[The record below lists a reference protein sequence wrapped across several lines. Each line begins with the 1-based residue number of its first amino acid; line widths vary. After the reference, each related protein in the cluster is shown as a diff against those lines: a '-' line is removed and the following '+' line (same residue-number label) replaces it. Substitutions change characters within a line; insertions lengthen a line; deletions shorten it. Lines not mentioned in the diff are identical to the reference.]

1 MGIKIKIMVNYIK
14 KNSIV
19 IGYIL
24 TIISDTVFKFTED
37 LDLTSNQLIYLKAIG
52 AIVAV
57 ISAQHQ
63 AILNENKN
71 G

>member
-1 MGIKIKIMVNYIK
+1 MINYIK

-24 TIISDTVFKFTED
+24 TIISDTIFKFTED
-37 LDLTSNQLIYLKAIG
+37 LDLTDNQLLWVKAVG

-57 ISAQHQ
+57 LSTQYQ
-63 AILNENKN
+63 AITLVV
-71 G
+71 

>member
-1 MGIKIKIMVNYIK
+1 MINYIK

-24 TIISDTVFKFTED
+24 TIISDTIFKFTED
-37 LDLTSNQLIYLKAIG
+37 LDLTDNQLLWVKAVG

-57 ISAQHQ
+57 LSTQYQ
-63 AILNENKN
+63 AILNEK
-71 G
+71 

>member
-1 MGIKIKIMVNYIK
+1 MINYIK

-24 TIISDTVFKFTED
+24 TIISDTIFKFTED
-37 LDLTSNQLIYLKAIG
+37 LDLTGNQLLWVKAVG

-57 ISAQHQ
+57 LLTQYQ
-63 AILNENKN
+63 AILNEKL
-71 G
+71 

>member
-1 MGIKIKIMVNYIK
+1 MINYIK
-14 KNSIV
+14 KNSII

-37 LDLTSNQLIYLKAIG
+37 LDLTDNQLLWVKAIG

-57 ISAQHQ
+57 ISTQYQ
-63 AILNENKN
+63 AILNEKL
-71 G
+71 

>member
-1 MGIKIKIMVNYIK
+1 MINYIK

-37 LDLTSNQLIYLKAIG
+37 LDLTDNQLLWVKAVG
-52 AIVAV
+52 AIIAV
-57 ISAQHQ
+57 ISTQYQ
-63 AILNENKN
+63 AILNEKL
-71 G
+71 

>member
-1 MGIKIKIMVNYIK
+1 MINYIK

-24 TIISDTVFKFTED
+24 TIISDTIFKFSED
-37 LDLTSNQLIYLKAIG
+37 LDLTGNQLLWVKAVG

-57 ISAQHQ
+57 ISTQYQ
-63 AILNENKN
+63 AILNEK
-71 G
+71 

>member
-1 MGIKIKIMVNYIK
+1 MINYIK

-24 TIISDTVFKFTED
+24 TIISDTIFKFTED
-37 LDLTSNQLIYLKAIG
+37 LDLTGNQLLWVKAVG

-57 ISAQHQ
+57 LSTQYQ
-63 AILNENKN
+63 AILNEK
-71 G
+71 

>member
-1 MGIKIKIMVNYIK
+1 MINYIK

-24 TIISDTVFKFTED
+24 TIISDTIFKFSED
-37 LDLTSNQLIYLKAIG
+37 LDLTGNQLLWVKAVG

-57 ISAQHQ
+57 LSTQYQ
-63 AILNENKN
+63 AILNEKL
-71 G
+71 

>member
-1 MGIKIKIMVNYIK
+1 MINYIK

-24 TIISDTVFKFTED
+24 TIISDTIFKFTED
-37 LDLTSNQLIYLKAIG
+37 LDLTDNQLLWVKAVG

-57 ISAQHQ
+57 ISTQYQ
-63 AILNENKN
+63 AIVNEKL
-71 G
+71 

>member
-1 MGIKIKIMVNYIK
+1 MINYIK

-24 TIISDTVFKFTED
+24 TIISDTVFKFSED
-37 LDLTSNQLIYLKAIG
+37 LDLTGNQLLWVKAVG

-57 ISAQHQ
+57 LSTQYQ
-63 AILNENKN
+63 AILNEK
-71 G
+71 

>member
-1 MGIKIKIMVNYIK
+1 MINYIK

-37 LDLTSNQLIYLKAIG
+37 LDLTDNQLLWVKAVG
-52 AIVAV
+52 AIIAV
-57 ISAQHQ
+57 ISTQYQ
-63 AILNENKN
+63 AILNEK
-71 G
+71 

>member
-1 MGIKIKIMVNYIK
+1 MINYIK

-24 TIISDTVFKFTED
+24 TIISDTIFKFSED
-37 LDLTSNQLIYLKAIG
+37 LDLTDNQLLWVKAVG

-57 ISAQHQ
+57 LSTQYQ
-63 AILNENKN
+63 AILNEK
-71 G
+71 